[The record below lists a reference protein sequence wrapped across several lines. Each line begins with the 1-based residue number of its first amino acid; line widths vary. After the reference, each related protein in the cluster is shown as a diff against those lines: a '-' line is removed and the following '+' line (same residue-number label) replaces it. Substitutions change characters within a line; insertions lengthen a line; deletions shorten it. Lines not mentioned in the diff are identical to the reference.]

1 MKKIF
6 DVNGSVKKTTGKQIL
21 NNEIANQLLEL
32 GWSNEKISIS
42 LEINKKVD
50 KSTNREKKF
59 HQKIV
64 KSNIFDYESISN
76 QSRANFKLD
85 PHSAWGL

>member
-32 GWSNEKISIS
+32 GWSNEKISFS
-42 LEINKKVD
+42 LETNKKVD

-64 KSNIFDYESISN
+64 KSINFDYENISY
-76 QSRANFKLD
+76 QSRANLKLD

>member
-32 GWSNEKISIS
+32 GWVM
-42 LEINKKVD
+42 KKLVF
-50 KSTNREKKF
+50 R
-59 HQKIV
+59 
-64 KSNIFDYESISN
+64 
-76 QSRANFKLD
+76 
-85 PHSAWGL
+85 